1 MEGTTGS
8 QPPMP
13 PAPFRPRP
21 GPNAALRALRRGWAV
36 CRLIL
41 LIAITGFGAAAVVAA
56 AAAALIIAINGSLK

>member
-1 MEGTTGS
+1 
-8 QPPMP
+8 
-13 PAPFRPRP
+13 
-21 GPNAALRALRRGWAV
+21 V